1 MFCLLFSKI
10 KIVDSRQSGPMVLS
24 FHLSQECYFYFFYLK
39 NNKYNIADVS
49 LKTIKIDARPFY
61 LGFDTIKKF
70 YSTLCPTNFLI
81 KSIVQCT
88 LYRQYTAH
96 TAQQVNFIHFTKNNY
111 IMQIYLIV
119 SPTIISKLLGIIC
132 KTAMHVMLQSFFK
145 ICNVVWNF
153 FHEIY

>member
-111 IMQIYLIV
+111 IMQIYNC
-119 SPTIISKLLGIIC
+119 ISNYY
-132 KTAMHVMLQSFFK
+132 FK
-145 ICNVVWNF
+145 IAWHHLQNCHACYVLVIF
-153 FHEIY
+153 